1 MENKSKV
8 ILINGVMLEVFSNGT
23 VWQPGQNLAD
33 GRVLKSRWCGQQSKK
48 DSSRKSK
55 CNLRPQYRL
64 IEIYPS
70 KHRRVKCRV
79 HRLIACAFLGMDYDS
94 DLQVD
99 HINCIKDDNRVE
111 NLRVVTQEEHNRL
124 WTEEQSVPSKEGSVK

>member
-8 ILINGVMLEVFSNGT
+8 ILIEGVMLEVFSNGT
-23 VWQPGQNLAD
+23 VWQPEQNLTD
-33 GRVLKSRWCGQQSKK
+33 GRVLKSRWCGQQSKT
-48 DSSRKSK
+48 DSKRKSK

-70 KHRRVKCRV
+70 KHKRVKCRV
-79 HRLIACAFLGMDYDS
+79 HRLVACAFLGMDYDS

-99 HINCIKDDNRVE
+99 HINCIKNDNRVE

-124 WTEEQSVPSKEGSVK
+124 WAEEQSVLVKEGAVK

>member
-8 ILINGVMLEVFSNGT
+8 ILIKGVMLEVFSNGT
-23 VWQPGQNLAD
+23 VWQPEQNLTD
-33 GRVLKSRWCGQQSKK
+33 GRVLKSRWCGQQSAR
-48 DSSRKSK
+48 SAPSK
-55 CNLRPQYRL
+55 RSMNLRPQYRL

-70 KHRRVKCRV
+70 KHKRVKCRV

-124 WTEEQSVPSKEGSVK
+124 WAEEQSVPAKEGAVK